1 MKNVGFINKSVLDI
15 GTGYFGFLAEHTKL
29 FGAKRVVAID
39 LNSDAIEYASS
50 LSKQKIEYRVGDVYS
65 SIKPDEKFDIIISNP
80 PQLPSIFG
88 GKIHDIADENGMS
101 IIKKIINGFRYYT
114 NENGEIYL
122 LAFDFLFNEILRVC
136 KNNELDAT
144 VIAYYNKYL
153 RKGGETEKRKDFI
166 ENLFR
171 DYKFQKDE
179 KGFYHRVYIIN
190 IRK

>member
-1 MKNVGFINKSVLDI
+1 LKNVGFINKSVLDI

-88 GKIHDIADENGMS
+88 GKIH
-101 IIKKIINGFRYYT
+101 
-114 NENGEIYL
+114 ENGEIYL